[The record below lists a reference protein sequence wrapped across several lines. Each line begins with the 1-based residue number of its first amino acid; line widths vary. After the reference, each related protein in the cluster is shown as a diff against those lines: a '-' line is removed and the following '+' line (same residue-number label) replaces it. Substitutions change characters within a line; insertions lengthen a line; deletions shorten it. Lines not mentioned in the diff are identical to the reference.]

1 MEKCAMEQKKNSEQ
15 DQRLLVIE
23 DQIDRWFVDTMHN
36 SPVSR
41 ATDILNHV
49 RASVDALKQRLAAL
63 LQEL

>member
-1 MEKCAMEQKKNSEQ
+1 MEQNMNN
-15 DQRLLVIE
+15 DPATPDHRLREIE
-23 DQIDRWFVDTMHN
+23 AQIENWFVETMHH

-41 ATDILNHV
+41 ATEIFNHV

>member
-1 MEKCAMEQKKNSEQ
+1 MEQNMNNDPATPDRHLHE
-15 DQRLLVIE
+15 IE
-23 DQIDRWFVDTMHN
+23 AQIEKWFVETMHH

-41 ATDILNHV
+41 ATEIFNHV